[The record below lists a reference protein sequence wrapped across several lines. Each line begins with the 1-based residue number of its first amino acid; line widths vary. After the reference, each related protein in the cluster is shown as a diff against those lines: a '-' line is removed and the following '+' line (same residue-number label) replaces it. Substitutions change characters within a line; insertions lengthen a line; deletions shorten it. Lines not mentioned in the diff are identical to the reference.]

1 MGKADDRDWIP
12 TFELVEQL
20 KRVSRRNSLRESA
33 RIHSLNVPDSI
44 IAQPQSLNSLAT
56 GHKVDGSDD
65 ITQILLKWSDG
76 DNAALEELLPL
87 VQDELRRL
95 AVRHLSHERANHTL
109 EPTALVNE
117 AYMRLDGQQKVE
129 WQSRAQFYGLAS
141 TLMRPILLRFAPK

>member
-56 GHKVDGSDD
+56 GHKVDGSAD
-65 ITQILLKWSDG
+65 ITQVLLKWSDG
-76 DNAALEELLPL
+76 DNAALEALWLL
-87 VQDELRRL
+87 VRDDLRRL
-95 AVRHLSHERANHTL
+95 AVARLRHERPSKTL
-109 EPTALVNE
+109 QPTAAV
-117 AYMRLDGQQKVE
+117 
-129 WQSRAQFYGLAS
+129 
-141 TLMRPILLRFAPK
+141 